1 MFWGAASSNPQNE
14 TSEEDSYRVAS
25 DVIQNVRADT
35 VCDCN
40 QDSKALAEIDPLGKG
55 RSNPTLHS
63 KLM

>member
-40 QDSKALAEIDPLGKG
+40 QDSKALAESI
-55 RSNPTLHS
+55 RSERVEAIPRCTVS
-63 KLM
+63 